1 MSHVMRHPLLSEDS
15 AADRARLNERLEAL
29 RSTCEARHRDD
40 ASMRRTLTIVQF
52 LGVLVA
58 LLLTTLIG
66 GGRWIVKHAVAD
78 ALIES
83 GVIVTVPRR

>member
-1 MSHVMRHPLLSEDS
+1 MSQAMHRSLLGEDS
-15 AADRARLNERLEAL
+15 AADRARLNERLESL
-29 RSTCEARHRDD
+29 RSNCEQRHRDD
-40 ASMRRTLTIVQF
+40 AAMRRTLTIVQF

-58 LLLTTLIG
+58 LLLTTMLG